1 MNNSILPTQYPANAL
16 HAAVR
21 DAMWEVQT
29 NLKAPDALI
38 AGSFLT
44 AMSVASQGDID
55 VELPTGQIRPVTLN
69 VLTIADS
76 GERKTATDSL
86 VCAPIY
92 EHDAKQAT
100 AYAESLATYSVDMR
114 YWDAI
119 DAVIQ
124 RKIVKAVHANEDAE
138 QYRGELIAHSK
149 QEPRKP
155 RRDRI
160 IHQSITERPFM
171 EALQGDGKSLAILSD
186 EGEVVLRGGAMNK
199 LGVLNKAWDGA
210 KVLTLDRAD
219 DSVEV
224 TNPRVTVSFMV
235 QEQVF
240 NDFMEKRGRIARSSG
255 HLARYLVGY
264 PASTQ
269 GFRMTSLQDPVWVHL
284 PKFHERV
291 TELLDQTAT
300 RRRAGDIS
308 RRVLQFSPEAKELWV
323 QAQNSVES
331 QIHPYGFLVSI
342 RDFASKTL
350 EITGRVAA
358 IFHHFSGQEG
368 AISMETLQRAIAVV
382 EWHLEE
388 FKRLFGDSDDTPQS
402 QKDVRA
408 LAMHLH
414 ARYWNHG
421 FSMAPRN
428 EVRKCGPIRHQGQF
442 EAALAHLCNEGSV
455 LVPYEGRRKRFIHLN
470 PQVFSQI
477 QAM

>member
-1 MNNSILPTQYPANAL
+1 MNTTIMPMAYPINAL

-21 DAMWEVQT
+21 DAVWEVKN

-38 AGSFLT
+38 TGSFLT
-44 AMSVASQGDID
+44 AMSIACADIE
-55 VELPTGQIRPVTLN
+55 VELPTGQIRPPTLY
-69 VLTIADS
+69 VMTIADS

-92 EHDAKQAT
+92 EHDAKQAKVH
-100 AYAESLATYSVDMR
+100 AESLATYGVDMR

-119 DAVIQ
+119 DAAIQ
-124 RKIVKAVHANEDAE
+124 RKIVRAVHASEDAE
-138 QYRGELIAHSK
+138 QYRGELTAHSK
-149 QEPRKP
+149 QEPHKP
-155 RRDRI
+155 HRSRI
-160 IHQSITERPFM
+160 IYQSVTERPFM
-171 EALQGDGKSLAILSD
+171 AALQGDGKSLAILSD

-210 KVLTLDRAD
+210 KVMTLDRAD

-240 NDFMEKRGRIARSSG
+240 NDFMEKRGRVARSSG

-269 GFRMTSLQDPVWVHL
+269 GFRMMSLQDPVWVHL
-284 PKFHERV
+284 PRFHGRV
-291 TELLDQTAT
+291 TELLDQATA
-300 RRRAGDIS
+300 RRRAGNTG
-308 RRVLQFSPEAKELWV
+308 RKVLQFSPEAKELWV
-323 QAQNSVES
+323 QAQNNVES
-331 QIHPYGFLVSI
+331 KIHPDGPLVSI

-368 AISMETLQRAIAVV
+368 AISMDTLQRAIAVV

-388 FKRLFGDSDDTPQS
+388 FKRLFGDKGDMPQS
-402 QKDVRA
+402 QKDVRT

-414 ARYWNHG
+414 ARYWKHG
-421 FSMAPRN
+421 FSMAPLN

-442 EAALAHLCNEGSV
+442 EAALAQLCNEGSAW
-455 LVPYEGRRKRFIHLN
+455 VPYEGKRKRFIHLN
-470 PQVFSQI
+470 PQVFNQI
-477 QAM
+477 PPM